1 LGRDQPR
8 VAMDVNNLGMMLKD
22 LGDLA
27 EARAHFERVL
37 AIDETTFGPD
47 HPKTQL
53 VRRNLDSLPQG

>member
-1 LGRDQPR
+1 
-8 VAMDVNNLGMMLKD
+8 MDVNNLGMMLKD